1 MGLWWGPRGS
11 ASLPD
16 QPPKTWRWRLL
27 VRTAT
32 VVGVRDLAKAQK
44 DIAARGKVPEIAKV
58 KLEAIR
64 EGRCLRTPHVG
75 PYDKELP
82 FTEAREHLAEERG
95 LKPRGMHHEI
105 YLSDPRRVPPGKL
118 RTIPRHSLALRP
130 VRVAT

>member
-44 DIAARGKVPEIAKV
+44 DIAARGKVPEIATV
-58 KLEAIR
+58 KLEAM
-64 EGRCLRTPHVG
+64 
-75 PYDKELP
+75 
-82 FTEAREHLAEERG
+82 EHLAEERG
-95 LKPRGMHHEI
+95 SKPRGMHHEI
-105 YLSDPRRVPPGKL
+105 YLSDPRRVPPAKL
-118 RTIPRHSLALRP
+118 RTILRHSLALRP